1 MSGNNR
7 IHPIKYLAA
16 PLLAGSLVLGCN
28 NPELGTQHNEYWE
41 QPPGQDDNLCTIADF
56 NVGEFEESQLVAET
70 QEDIFSNYL
79 KPMDGYLDQQ
89 STLEI
94 IDSIDR
100 EYGITVSFPEEPSE
114 ISIYQYETLAGDDE
128 AMRSAVTTN
137 LQSLMEALQLFSP
150 NLIRALDAPEIIYV
164 KNITRKA
171 EFNDHQDSVD
181 IPGGMYD
188 LAEGKIYV
196 DMASAIDNSTFFSE
210 TSAVVVHELIHAID
224 AQLLCGSTDIDV
236 DLAIEQYN
244 TINYQG
250 FRNGEETLEDKYI
263 LPSEY
268 RVFVNDYGATNV
280 SEDRATILEWTLVD
294 RGIIQPTD
302 PDAHSPLAQKQAEL
316 LSRLEDLC
324 PGTIQFIEQRTDLL
338 RSGVAHNY
346 NYRGI
351 DGVYNELDLYITSEL
366 FPDEQLSGHEILTR
380 AEKLGLHLEIL
391 SNGLLETVNPF
402 NMASQHVKSP
412 ILIRNPE
419 GEITAVAW
427 GNDTYIFSENPEQ
440 SVDIS
445 RQTEVHYFDQNR
457 MTIRHDSEQP
467 AIITGPLK
475 AESVEIPDESYD
487 AMKSMILGINHVQSR
502 QIYESN
508 EYIARRYPNTL

>member
-1 MSGNNR
+1 MSANNR

-16 PLLAGSLVLGCN
+16 PLLAGSLVLGCS
-28 NPELGTQHNEYWE
+28 NPELGTQQNEYWE
-41 QPPGQDDNLCTIADF
+41 QPPGQDDNLCTTADLS
-56 NVGEFEESQLVAET
+56 VGEFQVSQLVAET

-79 KPMDGYLDQQ
+79 RPMDGYLNQQ

-94 IDSIDR
+94 IDSIDQ
-100 EYGITVSFPEEPSE
+100 EYGIRVSFPDEPSE
-114 ISIYQYETLAGDDE
+114 VSIYQYETLAGDDE

-164 KNITRKA
+164 KNISRKA
-171 EFNDHQDSVD
+171 EFNDNQDSLE
-181 IPGGMYD
+181 IAGGMYD

-210 TSAVVVHELIHAID
+210 TTAVVVHELIHAID
-224 AQLLCGSTDIDV
+224 AQLLCGSTDVDV

-250 FRNGEETLEDKYI
+250 FRGFEETIEDKYI
-263 LPSEY
+263 LPSEN

-302 PDAHSPLAQKQAEL
+302 PDANSPLAQKQAEL

-351 DGVYNELDLYITSEL
+351 DGVYNELDLYISSEL

-380 AEKLGLHLEIL
+380 AKKLGLHLEIL
-391 SNGLLETVNPF
+391 SNGVLEIDNPF
-402 NMASQHVKSP
+402 NIESQHVESP
-412 ILIRNPE
+412 ILIRNPG
-419 GEITAVAW
+419 GEVTAVAW
-427 GNDTYIFSENPEQ
+427 GNDTYTFSDNSEQ
-440 SVDIS
+440 TIDIS

-457 MTIRHDSEQP
+457 MTIRHDSRQP
-467 AIITGPLK
+467 AIITGSLK
-475 AESVEIPDESYD
+475 AKTVEIPDREYG
-487 AMKSMILGINHVQSR
+487 SMTTMALGINHVQSR